1 MAGVKCDEKGW
12 GWCLRGNKG
21 PGYEGF
27 RHAKRFGLYPEGD
40 VTEGYYVESD
50 LIISPFSGCK
60 EDRRGRQ
67 EQRG

>member
-1 MAGVKCDEKGW
+1 M
-12 GWCLRGNKG
+12 RGNKG